1 MILALGILL
10 FGLCSEATVYLEIDS
25 PKLRLYRLAFLPVVP
40 GDEFSKRA
48 ESLMERCLE
57 ISHLF
62 ELMDRNKLPLSREL
76 LSPERIDY
84 KLWRDIGAEFV
95 LSTGISAEGG
105 QLQLILF
112 FYDPVQGIP
121 LISKVYRAPQ
131 GYLRQLVY
139 KAIDDILQTLTGREG
154 LFNSRIAF
162 IRAQKE
168 GFRELWLV
176 RPDGGE
182 ETPLVKGTICMSPS
196 WSPDGKKVLYTSLR
210 SRNPDLYVVDIF
222 EGTIKLLSKNP
233 GPNVSAS
240 WSPDGKWI
248 ALAMRGER
256 PGDTDLYIMPQEGG
270 KPTPLVVSPH
280 VEVSP
285 CWSPDGKRIAF
296 VSDRTGTPQIY
307 TYELDTR
314 KTLRLTNFGSYNTWP
329 SWSPKGDWIAF
340 SGRWQGEFKVFIVR
354 PDGSDLRMITSYAG
368 DHERPSWAPNG
379 RHLVFSSNLRGKR
392 LLYITT
398 IQSGGP
404 WVVTLSP
411 GEDSQPAWSRLY
423 Q

>member
-1 MILALGILL
+1 MALGIVLW
-10 FGLCSEATVYLEIDS
+10 GIRAEVTVYLEIDS

-40 GDEFSKRA
+40 GDDLSKRA

-62 ELMDRNKLPLSREL
+62 EFMDRSKFPLIREP

-84 KLWRDIGAEFV
+84 KLWREMGAEFV
-95 LSTGISAEGG
+95 LSTAISHEGG
-105 QLQLILF
+105 QLQLVLF

-121 LISKVYRAPQ
+121 LISKVYRAQQ
-131 GYLRQLVY
+131 GFLRQLVY
-139 KAIDDILQTLTGREG
+139 KAVDDILQTLTGREG

-168 GFRELWLV
+168 GFRELWLI

-182 ETPLVKGTICMSPS
+182 EIPLVKGTICMSPS
-196 WSPDGKKVLYTSLR
+196 WSHDGRKVLYTSLR

-222 EGTIKLLSKNP
+222 DGTVKLLSQNP

-240 WSPDGKWI
+240 WSPDGRWI
-248 ALAMRGER
+248 ALAMRGEK
-256 PGDTDLYIMPQEGG
+256 PGDTDLYLMSADGG
-270 KPTPLVVSPH
+270 SLKPLLVSPH

-307 TYELDTR
+307 IYDLGSG
-314 KTLRLTNFGSYNTWP
+314 KFSRLTNFGSYNAWP

-340 SGRWQGEFKVFIVR
+340 SGRWQGQFKLFIIR
-354 PDGSDLRMITSYAG
+354 PDGSDLRMITPYAG

-379 RHLVFSSNLRGKR
+379 RHLVFSSNLKGKR

-404 WVVTLSP
+404 WVVTLSQ